1 MLQLDE
7 LQLSGGCGVGAVGLG
22 QPGGWLV
29 LPRRC
34 AVPSVIALLEFRE
47 ARAREELESW
57 LEVVREAEEHAAAA
71 RQRLEH
77 ARIACGE
84 VLRALAEEAESV
96 AGRAQAGQETAAVSD
111 TGDDASPAALVA
123 EDAAAA
129 AAPAPALRPG
139 YDPRPPVWQ
148 SGLDDQSLSG
158 AYRQV
163 FAAVVAAAGPV
174 SAQELT
180 RALGRDA
187 SRLNEVEKVR
197 HRAYALQARGWL
209 VRERGVFSP
218 AAGPVGSSGIR
229 ASAGAG
235 APSSASV

>member
-1 MLQLDE
+1 M
-7 LQLSGGCGVGAVGLG
+7 
-22 QPGGWLV
+22 
-29 LPRRC
+29 
-34 AVPSVIALLEFRE
+34 PSVIALLELRE

-57 LEVVREAEEHAAAA
+57 LEVVKEAEEQAAAA

-96 AGRAQAGQETAAVSD
+96 AGRVQAGPETLAAPD
-111 TGDDASPAALVA
+111 TGDDVSPRARRASAQDTATAAV
-123 EDAAAA
+123 
-129 AAPAPALRPG
+129 PAPVLRPG

-148 SGLDDQSLSG
+148 PGMDDQSLSG

-163 FAAVVAAAGPV
+163 FAVVVAAAGPV

-209 VRERGVFSP
+209 VRERGVFTP
-218 AAGPVGSSGIR
+218 AAGPAGAAGTR

-235 APSSASV
+235 APSAASA

>member
-1 MLQLDE
+1 M
-7 LQLSGGCGVGAVGLG
+7 
-22 QPGGWLV
+22 V

-57 LEVVREAEEHAAAA
+57 LEVVKEAEERAAAA

-77 ARIACGE
+77 ARIACDE

-96 AGRAQAGQETAAVSD
+96 AGRVQAGQESVAVPD
-111 TGDDASPAALVA
+111 TGDDALPPALCP
-123 EDAAAA
+123 EQDMAAA
-129 AAPAPALRPG
+129 AAPAPVLRPG

-148 SGLDDQSLSG
+148 AGMDDQSLSG
-158 AYRQV
+158 TYRQV

-180 RALGRDA
+180 RVLGYDA

-209 VRERGVFSP
+209 VRERGVFTP
-218 AAGPVGSSGIR
+218 AVGPAGAGGTR

-235 APSSASV
+235 APSAVSA

>member
-1 MLQLDE
+1 V
-7 LQLSGGCGVGAVGLG
+7 S
-22 QPGGWLV
+22 
-29 LPRRC
+29 
-34 AVPSVIALLEFRE
+34 VPSVIALLEFRE
-47 ARAREELESW
+47 ARAREDLESW

-96 AGRAQAGQETAAVSD
+96 AGPAQAGREAV
-111 TGDDASPAALVA
+111 AVPAGGG
-123 EDAAAA
+123 DAAP
-129 AAPAPALRPG
+129 PAPALPRDAAADVPVLRAG
-139 YDPRPPVWQ
+139 YDPRPPVWRP
-148 SGLDDQSLSG
+148 GMDDRSLSG
-158 AYRQV
+158 TYRQV
-163 FAAVVAAAGPV
+163 FAVAVAAAGPV
-174 SAQELT
+174 SAQGLT

-209 VRERGVFSP
+209 VRERGMFRP
-218 AAGPVGSSGIR
+218 AAGPVAAGGTR

-235 APSSASV
+235 ASSAASA

>member
-1 MLQLDE
+1 M
-7 LQLSGGCGVGAVGLG
+7 
-22 QPGGWLV
+22 
-29 LPRRC
+29 
-34 AVPSVIALLEFRE
+34 PSVIALLEFRE

-77 ARIACGE
+77 ARIACDE
-84 VLRALAEEAESV
+84 VLRAFAEEAESV
-96 AGRAQAGQETAAVSD
+96 AGRVQVGQESVAVPD
-111 TGDDASPAALVA
+111 TGDDASPPALSS
-123 EDAAAA
+123 EQDTAAA
-129 AAPAPALRPG
+129 AAPGLVLRQSC
-139 YDPRPPVWQ
+139 DPRPPVWQ
-148 SGLDDQSLSG
+148 AGMDDQCLSG
-158 AYRQV
+158 VYRQV

-209 VRERGVFSP
+209 VRERGVFRP
-218 AAGPVGSSGIR
+218 AAGPAGASGTR

-235 APSSASV
+235 APSSASA

>member
-1 MLQLDE
+1 M
-7 LQLSGGCGVGAVGLG
+7 
-22 QPGGWLV
+22 
-29 LPRRC
+29 
-34 AVPSVIALLEFRE
+34 PSVIALLELRE

-57 LEVVREAEEHAAAA
+57 LEVVKEAEEQAAAA

-84 VLRALAEEAESV
+84 VLRALAEEAECV
-96 AGRAQAGQETAAVSD
+96 AGRVQAGQETLAVPD
-111 TGDDASPAALVA
+111 TGDDVSPRALA
-123 EDAAAA
+123 FAQDAATA
-129 AAPAPALRPG
+129 AAPALVLRPG

-148 SGLDDQSLSG
+148 AGMDDQSLSG
-158 AYRQV
+158 VYRQV
-163 FAAVVAAAGPV
+163 FAAVMAAAGPV

-209 VRERGVFSP
+209 VRERGVFTP
-218 AAGPVGSSGIR
+218 AAGPAGAAGTR

-235 APSSASV
+235 APSDASA

>member
-1 MLQLDE
+1 M
-7 LQLSGGCGVGAVGLG
+7 
-22 QPGGWLV
+22 
-29 LPRRC
+29 
-34 AVPSVIALLEFRE
+34 PSVIALLEFRE

-57 LEVVREAEEHAAAA
+57 LEVVKEAEEQAAAA

-96 AGRAQAGQETAAVSD
+96 AGRVQAGQETVAVPDANDDVSPRSVAAVQG
-111 TGDDASPAALVA
+111 TVT
-123 EDAAAA
+123 AAAS
-129 AAPAPALRPG
+129 APVLRPG

-148 SGLDDQSLSG
+148 PGMDDQSLSG

-209 VRERGVFSP
+209 VRERGVFTP
-218 AAGPVGSSGIR
+218 AAGPAGAAGTR

-235 APSSASV
+235 APSAASA

>member
-1 MLQLDE
+1 M
-7 LQLSGGCGVGAVGLG
+7 
-22 QPGGWLV
+22 
-29 LPRRC
+29 
-34 AVPSVIALLEFRE
+34 PSVIALLEFRE

-57 LEVVREAEEHAAAA
+57 LEVVKEAEEQAAAA
-71 RQRLEH
+71 RQRLER
-77 ARIACGE
+77 ARIACDE

-96 AGRAQAGQETAAVSD
+96 AGRVQAGQGSVAVPD
-111 TGDDASPAALVA
+111 AGDDALPAAYSS
-123 EDAAAA
+123 EQDMAAAA
-129 AAPAPALRPG
+129 ASAPVLRPG

-148 SGLDDQSLSG
+148 TGMDDQSLCG

-209 VRERGVFSP
+209 VRERGVFRP
-218 AAGPVGSSGIR
+218 AVGPAGAAGTR

-235 APSSASV
+235 APSAASARSGRPTRPSARGDRGGARGRG

>member
-1 MLQLDE
+1 M
-7 LQLSGGCGVGAVGLG
+7 
-22 QPGGWLV
+22 
-29 LPRRC
+29 
-34 AVPSVIALLEFRE
+34 PSVIGLLELRE

-77 ARIACGE
+77 AHIACDE

-96 AGRAQAGQETAAVSD
+96 AGRAQAGQETVAMAD
-111 TGDDASPAALVA
+111 NGDDASPPALA
-123 EDAAAA
+123 SAQDTA

-139 YDPRPPVWQ
+139 YDPRPPAWQ
-148 SGLDDQSLSG
+148 AGMGEETLSG
-158 AYRQV
+158 VYRQV
-163 FAAVVAAAGPV
+163 FAVVEAAEGPV

-187 SRLNEVEKVR
+187 SRLSEVEKVR
-197 HRAYALQARGWL
+197 HRAYALEARGWL
-209 VRERGVFSP
+209 VRERGGVFRAASGP
-218 AAGPVGSSGIR
+218 AGVGGTR

-235 APSSASV
+235 APSAGSG

>member
-1 MLQLDE
+1 M
-7 LQLSGGCGVGAVGLG
+7 
-22 QPGGWLV
+22 
-29 LPRRC
+29 
-34 AVPSVIALLEFRE
+34 IALLEFRE

-57 LEVVREAEEHAAAA
+57 LEVVREAEEQAAAA

-96 AGRAQAGQETAAVSD
+96 TGHAQAGQETAAVSD

-123 EDAAAA
+123 EDTAAA
-129 AAPAPALRPG
+129 AAPASALRPG

-148 SGLDDQSLSG
+148 PGMDDQYLSG
-158 AYRQV
+158 IYRQV
-163 FAAVVAAAGPV
+163 FSAIVMAAGPV
-174 SAQELT
+174 SAQEVT

-209 VRERGVFSP
+209 VRERGVFTP
-218 AAGPVGSSGIR
+218 AAGPAGAAGTR
-229 ASAGAG
+229 ASAAAG

>member
-1 MLQLDE
+1 M
-7 LQLSGGCGVGAVGLG
+7 
-22 QPGGWLV
+22 
-29 LPRRC
+29 
-34 AVPSVIALLEFRE
+34 PSVIALLEFRE

-57 LEVVREAEEHAAAA
+57 LEVVKEAEEQAAAA

-77 ARIACGE
+77 ARIACDE

-96 AGRAQAGQETAAVSD
+96 PGRARAGQESVAVPD
-111 TGDDASPAALVA
+111 AGDDASPPAVA
-123 EDAAAA
+123 SAQDTAAAA
-129 AAPAPALRPG
+129 VPAPVLRPG

-148 SGLDDQSLSG
+148 PGMDDQSLSG

-209 VRERGVFSP
+209 VRERGVFTP
-218 AAGPVGSSGIR
+218 AAGPAGAAGTR

-235 APSSASV
+235 APSAVSA

>member
-1 MLQLDE
+1 M
-7 LQLSGGCGVGAVGLG
+7 
-22 QPGGWLV
+22 
-29 LPRRC
+29 
-34 AVPSVIALLEFRE
+34 IALLEFRE

-57 LEVVREAEEHAAAA
+57 LKVVEEAEEQAAVA

-84 VLRALAEEAESV
+84 VLRALAEEAESI
-96 AGRAQAGQETAAVSD
+96 AGRVQAGQEVLAVPD
-111 TGDDASPAALVA
+111 TGDDVSPRALASAQDAVTAAV
-123 EDAAAA
+123 
-129 AAPAPALRPG
+129 PAPVLRPG
-139 YDPRPPVWQ
+139 YDPRPPVWRA
-148 SGLDDQSLSG
+148 GMDDQSLSG

-209 VRERGVFSP
+209 VRERGVFTP
-218 AAGPVGSSGIR
+218 AAGPAGAAGTR

-235 APSSASV
+235 APSAASA

>member
-1 MLQLDE
+1 M
-7 LQLSGGCGVGAVGLG
+7 
-22 QPGGWLV
+22 
-29 LPRRC
+29 
-34 AVPSVIALLEFRE
+34 IALLEFRE

-57 LEVVREAEEHAAAA
+57 LEVVKEAEEQAAAA

-96 AGRAQAGQETAAVSD
+96 AGCVQVGQETLAVSD
-111 TGDDASPAALVA
+111 KGDGVSPRALA
-123 EDAAAA
+123 PAQDTATA
-129 AAPAPALRPG
+129 AAPAPVLRPG

-148 SGLDDQSLSG
+148 PGMDDQSLSG

-163 FAAVVAAAGPV
+163 FAAVVVAAGPV

-197 HRAYALQARGWL
+197 HRAYALEARGWL
-209 VRERGVFSP
+209 VRERGVFTP
-218 AAGPVGSSGIR
+218 AAGPAGAAGTR

-235 APSSASV
+235 APSAASA